1 MTPRRPPR
9 RRYPPTLFHFW
20 VGESPPPLLHFW
32 CPPRSPPTIPPIPTT
47 RPSQID
53 KCATG
58 GGRRADGGAFADL
71 GRPGGGYGGDRW
83 GRPRGAPEMQ
93 QGWGGTPPPRNE
105 TGWGGTSSG
114 GPPGES
120 FNAIFHSGVPTT
132 PPTLKEGGFSL
143 LPCHTRK
150 PGAEAEESASTC
162 STLARWATGTCG

>member
-1 MTPRRPPR
+1 MQYGGGYSIATHSLFHFPLFEGVPPR
-9 RRYPPTLFHFW
+9 RYCIMLGWGPPPPCFISGW
-20 VGESPPPLLHFW
+20 GSPPPPLLHFW

-93 QGWGGTPPPRNE
+93 QGWGGLPHPEMKQGGGRLPPRE
-105 TGWGGTSSG
+105 D
-114 GPPGES
+114 
-120 FNAIFHSGVPTT
+120 
-132 PPTLKEGGFSL
+132 
-143 LPCHTRK
+143 
-150 PGAEAEESASTC
+150 
-162 STLARWATGTCG
+162 